1 MKQEN
6 DVRRMKGSSGSC
18 WNVWR
23 MIRKHKGSLTNK
35 DKSTTDSDNLL
46 KSTHEKYKSW
56 KLQSVAAVAPVDETL
71 RGKLEKRGSMCGQLL
86 RVKDTHNNHQKFK
99 K

>member
-1 MKQEN
+1 MIAKKTGLQKKRLSKTNELKSIKKNEIEKYDLEGLMKQEN

-23 MIRKHKGSLTNK
+23 MIREHKGSLTNK

-46 KSTHEKYKSW
+46 KVNSRKI
-56 KLQSVAAVAPVDETL
+56 
-71 RGKLEKRGSMCGQLL
+71 
-86 RVKDTHNNHQKFK
+86 
-99 K
+99 